1 MANITTVDDSFAT
14 QVQLI
19 DGEGVFNV
27 TDLDNFITTSN
38 MAKTG
43 LDYAVISIIGP
54 QSSGNSF
61 IFLKCLL
68 VKVKVLLCSFNGY
81 VCVVLYL
88 WCYVILWFGFVVWAG
103 KSTLVNNIFCTKFEM
118 MNALTCRLG
127 FWIALIEILLLGLM
141 KFVFFCYLLST
152 FYLLLFLFLSL

>member
-88 WCYVILWFGFVVWAG
+88 
-103 KSTLVNNIFCTKFEM
+103 
-118 MNALTCRLG
+118 
-127 FWIALIEILLLGLM
+127 
-141 KFVFFCYLLST
+141 
-152 FYLLLFLFLSL
+152 